1 MKNVLKA
8 LIRILITVA
17 VLFFVLKSVDFSE
30 MLTILK
36 GVNISM
42 LLFSFVVYVIMVML
56 CTLRWHKLLMVQQI
70 PISYGRTFAYYL
82 IGFFYNNILPTT
94 VGGGVVRALY
104 AGKWGGKTK
113 AAFSSMLVELI
124 LGGWALIIFALIAS
138 LFYLKS
144 LSLYLVLLP
153 LVGMFIFVSIV
164 LYLFFHRGVMKRFK
178 VITDNIKI
186 FGISQ
191 RLKDLYE
198 AMYIYK
204 DKKTQIIEVILLSFG
219 IQMIVVVMNLLIGV
233 SLGFKLPFMSY
244 VIYPVIIGLMTTVPL
259 TINGIGIREW
269 GYRFFFSQVGL
280 SGSQAVILSLLFYF
294 VTTIGSLL
302 GGIVFPF
309 VRSCKEG

>member
-1 MKNVLKA
+1 MKNVMKA

-36 GVNISM
+36 GVNIGIF
-42 LLFSFVVYVIMVML
+42 LFSFVAYVIMVML
-56 CTLRWHKLLMVQQI
+56 CALRWHKLLIVQQI
-70 PISYGRTFAYYL
+70 HIPYIRTLAYYL

-138 LFYLKS
+138 LFWFKS
-144 LSLYLVLLP
+144 LSLYLVILP
-153 LVGMFIFVSIV
+153 LIGMFLFVTAV

-178 VITDNIKI
+178 VITDNVKI
-186 FGISQ
+186 FGISKK
-191 RLKDLYE
+191 LKDLYE

-219 IQMIVVVMNLLIGV
+219 IQIGRAHV
-233 SLGFKLPFMSY
+233 
-244 VIYPVIIGLMTTVPL
+244 
-259 TINGIGIREW
+259 
-269 GYRFFFSQVGL
+269 
-280 SGSQAVILSLLFYF
+280 
-294 VTTIGSLL
+294 
-302 GGIVFPF
+302 
-309 VRSCKEG
+309 